1 MIFKLIKFGF
11 VGFSGLLIDF
21 SITYLLKEI
30 IKINKYVA
38 NSIGFMM
45 AASSNYLFNRVW
57 TFESNNPDLIQE
69 YSSFILVSLVGL
81 FINAFFLVLFEK
93 KYSFYISKFLA
104 IAVTT
109 IWNFSV
115 NYFITFNL

>member
-21 SITYLLKEI
+21 AITYLLKEI
-30 IKINKYVA
+30 VKINKYIA

-45 AASSNYLFNRVW
+45 AASSNYLLNRVW
-57 TFESNNPDLIQE
+57 TFQSDNPDVLQE
-69 YSSFILVSLVGL
+69 YSSFILISLVGL
-81 FINAFFLVLFEK
+81 IINAFFLVLFEK

-115 NYFITFNL
+115 NYFITFS